1 MSSPSRWRV
10 FKAKI
15 RGEDVQTL
23 YTRYYLRS
31 CVPDPLTLHQFLISN
46 QTQNIMNETIQTSQ
60 AVQTVTSMV
69 EQIKGLPYFTKI
81 KFITIIHKLA
91 SDEQLDEIPDVTEA
105 LDHLNELREFL
116 FNLKYAQNVSASRK

>member
-1 MSSPSRWRV
+1 
-10 FKAKI
+10 
-15 RGEDVQTL
+15 
-23 YTRYYLRS
+23 
-31 CVPDPLTLHQFLISN
+31 
-46 QTQNIMNETIQTSQ
+46 MNETIQTSQ
-60 AVQTVTSMV
+60 AVQTVTTMV

-116 FNLKYAQNVSASRK
+116 FNLKYALMAFLWLPPNFGLGGVFNLTQSWRSTRAGRS